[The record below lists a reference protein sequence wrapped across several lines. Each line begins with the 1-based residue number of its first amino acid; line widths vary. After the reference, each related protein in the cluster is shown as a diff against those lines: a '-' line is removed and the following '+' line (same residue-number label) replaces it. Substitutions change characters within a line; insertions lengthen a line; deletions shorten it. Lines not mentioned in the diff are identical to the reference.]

1 MRCYGAALSGGG
13 PSVLVVLDPD
23 GDAVETRRRI
33 AEYPSANVGLE
44 AELILTSMET
54 HGARDRRW
62 VSSGGGD
69 RERRWPIPL
78 P

>member
-1 MRCYGAALSGGG
+1 MLGCALSGSG
-13 PSVLVVLDPD
+13 PSVLVVLDPE
-23 GDAVETRRRI
+23 GDAEATRRAIGAFLLER
-33 AEYPSANVGLE
+33 GLQ

-62 VSSGGGD
+62 VWSGKAD
-69 RERRWPIPL
+69 HERRWPIPL

>member
-1 MRCYGAALSGGG
+1 M
-13 PSVLVVLDPD
+13 LVVLDPE
-23 GDAVETRRRI
+23 GDAAETRRHI
-33 AEYPSANVGLE
+33 AGFLKDRGLE

-62 VSSGGGD
+62 VWSGSGD
-69 RERRWPIPL
+69 RERRVPIPL